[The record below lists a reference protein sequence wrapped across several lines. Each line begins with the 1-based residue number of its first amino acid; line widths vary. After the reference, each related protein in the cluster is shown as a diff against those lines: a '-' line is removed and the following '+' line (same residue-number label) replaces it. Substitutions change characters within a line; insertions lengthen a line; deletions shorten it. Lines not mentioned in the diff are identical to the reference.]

1 MYPEQELNVDLAVR
15 QGMALAVAPRHA
27 DGEKMTAAIRRVA
40 SEPGFRH
47 EAMRVKTLYA
57 GTDGAASAA
66 AAITR
71 FLAGDEVSTV
81 RGARRLAPALG
92 DRRTHTA

>member
-1 MYPEQELNVDLAVR
+1 
-15 QGMALAVAPRHA
+15 
-27 DGEKMTAAIRRVA
+27 
-40 SEPGFRH
+40 
-47 EAMRVKTLYA
+47 VKTLYA